1 MSNSITKET
10 VFDVEEPADLYANH
24 LSLIRGDTY
33 EALEAN
39 DFDALVIHSG
49 FELGQIGRDSS
60 LLPLPHPEMSRWI
73 GGLYPRDVPPAKD
86 GVARLDYTLGHAVVF
101 EPEKAKARLYVES
114 NTENRWVLQ
123 AGVPER
129 ADEFFEVVVAKTQE
143 ELWGKLR
150 GSLPRRTAFLGP
162 ENMPDVSWRRR
173 ERSLPHLVH
182 APEGLMDHLH
192 WLRLMKSDYE
202 IACMVLATRKA
213 ALGHHAARAAFEN
226 SSPADGKISEGSVLN
241 AYLAGAGIS
250 ESDSPYQPIVAFG
263 PNGAILHYF
272 RPNYGVTAGS
282 TLLIDAGAQHNGYA
296 ADVTCTHVREGVSR
310 EFRQILVGLDGVQRK
325 LVEMMKPGADFNEIQ
340 KQMYLKVAQLLI
352 DAGVIVGC
360 DAQRAA
366 ELGLAAAFIIHS
378 VGHSIGAHVHDEG
391 LLQVD
396 HTGETPPMPTDPVLV
411 GSGYNRPRGP
421 IGECYAMTV
430 EPGIYFDATLRARL
444 AARDEKNG
452 GGGPKTVDLITWD
465 LMERLAR
472 DGGMRIETNVITF
485 PDGENV
491 DITRQYLPSLTNVTE

>member
-1 MSNSITKET
+1 MSNSLTRET
-10 VFDVEEPADLYANH
+10 IFDVEEPTDLYGEH
-24 LSLIRGDTY
+24 LDGMKRRTG
-33 EALEAN
+33 EALAAH
-39 DFDALVIHSG
+39 DFDALVVHSG
-49 FELGQIGRDSS
+49 FEFEQIGRDSS
-60 LLPLPHPEMSRWI
+60 LLPLPHPEISRWI
-73 GGLYPRDVPPAKD
+73 GGLYPRDVPPARD

-101 EPEKAKARLYVES
+101 EPEKAKPRLYVES
-114 NTENRWVLQ
+114 NPENRWVLQ

-129 ADEFFEVVVAKTQE
+129 ADEFFDVVVAKTQE

-162 ENMPDVSWRRR
+162 ENMPDVAWRRR
-173 ERSLPHLVH
+173 ERSLPHLIH
-182 APEGLMDHLH
+182 APEGLMDYLH
-192 WLRLMKSDYE
+192 WNRLMKSDYE

-213 ALGHHAARAAFEN
+213 ALGHHAARAAFVESN
-226 SSPADGKISEGSVLN
+226 PADGKISEGSILN

-310 EFRQILVGLDGVQRK
+310 EFREILAGLDGVQRE

-340 KQMYLKVAQLLI
+340 KQMYLKIAQLLI

-396 HTGETPPMPTDPVLV
+396 ETGKSPPMPTDPVLV
-411 GSGYNRPRGP
+411 GSGYNRPRGTL
-421 IGECYAMTV
+421 GEYYAMTV
-430 EPGIYFDATLRARL
+430 EPGIYFDGTLRARL
-444 AARDEKNG
+444 AARDEKVG
-452 GGGPKTVDLITWD
+452 GSGPKTVNLIAWN
-465 LMERLAR
+465 LMERLAK
-472 DGGMRIETNVITF
+472 DGGMRIETNVVTLT
-485 PDGENV
+485 DRENV
-491 DITRQYLPSLTNVTE
+491 DITRRYLPNLTNV